1 MKKQVKKL
9 INKFEVKTKLRSG
22 DEVIVV
28 SGKEKGK
35 KGKIERILRKK
46 MAVIISGVNMVKKH
60 RRSRDA
66 QKKPEIVDIEAPIPL
81 SNVMFADPK
90 TGEPT
95 RIGYKIEGSKK
106 VRVAKKSGSVIKD
119 KEKDTKKQKKTK
131 EAQPDTEV

>member
-22 DEVIVV
+22 DEVIVI

-60 RRSRDA
+60 
-66 QKKPEIVDIEAPIPL
+66 QKPSATAPQGGIIETESSIHV
-81 SNVMFADPK
+81 SNVMVIDPS

-95 RIGYKIEGSKK
+95 RVGYKEVDGKK
-106 VRVAKKSGSVIKD
+106 VRVS
-119 KEKDTKKQKKTK
+119 KKTG
-131 EAQPDTEV
+131 EVLDK